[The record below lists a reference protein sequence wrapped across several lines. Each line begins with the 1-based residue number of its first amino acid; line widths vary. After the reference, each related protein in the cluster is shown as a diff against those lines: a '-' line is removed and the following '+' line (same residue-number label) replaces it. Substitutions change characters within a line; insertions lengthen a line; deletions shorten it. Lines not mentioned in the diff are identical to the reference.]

1 MISCR
6 KRSSCSSSSAR
17 SVGPGWLPSISKH
30 ARGDEPRRRCGAYSL
45 QEFCVLRL
53 AEVLQVAQIGDELW
67 LIEVLLG
74 GEVIEIDGIRKALH
88 KLGAC

>member
-1 MISCR
+1 LAPGGCR
-6 KRSSCSSSSAR
+6 A
-17 SVGPGWLPSISKH
+17 SVSTP
-30 ARGDEPRRRCGAYSL
+30 AGDEPRGRCSVYSL
-45 QEFCVLRL
+45 QEFCVLGL
-53 AEVLQVAQIGDELW
+53 AEVLQVAQIGDKLW